1 MSSRTWTVTIPA
13 PAKWLNANS
22 RIDRRQLAPVV
33 KLWREAAAVY
43 ARQARLP
50 QLGKARIVAELRF
63 TDKQHRDS
71 HNYFLTVKPVIDGLI
86 DYGLLGDD
94 SDGFLTSVEIRAG
107 ELMEKKPYGP
117 VGAVH
122 LIISEVS

>member
-1 MSSRTWTVTIPA
+1 VTIPA
-13 PAKWLNANS
+13 PAPFLNANQ
-22 RIDRRQLAPVV
+22 RIDRRRLAPIV

-50 QLGKARIVAELRF
+50 HLGKARIVAELRF

-71 HNYFLTVKPVIDGLI
+71 HNYYATVKPCIDGLV

-94 SDGFLTSVEIRAG
+94 ADGFLVFVGIQAG
-107 ELMEKKPYGP
+107 ELMPKPKYGP
-117 VGAVH
+117 AGAVH